1 MNVDKFGH
9 HVHKRQRITNCSFLV
24 DQALTKSEEG
34 DFNLHSSRLKG
45 TRLPV
50 SPDEVANKQYVDHIN
65 TAIQSNLANII
76 LTLKRNESRIREIE
90 EKLILKEDLQ
100 KIITDFLSKSPPK
113 DKNTKNI
120 QNE

>member
-9 HVHKRQRITNCSFLV
+9 HVHKRQRISNSSFL
-24 DQALTKSEEG
+24 DDRALTKSEEG

-65 TAIQSNLANII
+65 TVIQSNLSNII
-76 LTLKRNESRIREIE
+76 LTLKRNDSRIKEIE

-100 KIITDFLSKSPPK
+100 KIITDFLSKSSPK
-113 DKNTKNI
+113 DKNTNNI